1 MKQIVLLIC
10 MLGLLMFM
18 SPTAAEEQDI
28 IITVDSTN
36 LQFSPS
42 NVTVNIGQTVRF
54 YWVDEILEHN
64 AVSDI
69 FTTGEPSSSV
79 DYTFTFNS
87 THNGT
92 YTFVCEPHEV
102 MGMTGTITV
111 NETSDNNT
119 EDPRTL
125 PAIPKEEDT
134 TLMKGLLILAIIDG
148 PVLALGYAVWRKYKE

>member
-10 MLGLLMFM
+10 MIGLLMFM

-42 NVTVNIGQTVRF
+42 NVTVNVGQTIRF

-92 YTFVCEPHEV
+92 YTFICEPHEL
-102 MGMTGTITV
+102 MGMKGTITV
-111 NETSDNNT
+111 NETSENNVK
-119 EDPRTL
+119 TL
-125 PAIPKEEDT
+125 PDIAPPKNKDI
-134 TLMKGLLILAIIDG
+134 TLMQGLLVLAIIDG
-148 PVLALGYAVWRKYKE
+148 PVLALGYAVWRKFK

>member
-36 LQFSPS
+36 LQFSSS

-92 YTFVCEPHEV
+92 YTFVCEPH
-102 MGMTGTITV
+102 
-111 NETSDNNT
+111 
-119 EDPRTL
+119 
-125 PAIPKEEDT
+125 
-134 TLMKGLLILAIIDG
+134 IL
-148 PVLALGYAVWRKYKE
+148 VFHLE